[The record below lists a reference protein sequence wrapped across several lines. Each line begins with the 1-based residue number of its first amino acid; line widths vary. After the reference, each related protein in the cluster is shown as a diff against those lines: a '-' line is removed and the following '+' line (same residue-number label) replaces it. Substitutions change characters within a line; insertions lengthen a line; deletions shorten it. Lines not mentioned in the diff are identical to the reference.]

1 MTIAPEDDPLAT
13 AFTSALGH
21 GASSVWHLLSRSA
34 WLIALLVPGVLLHAA
49 WRIVSAPSPWPR
61 WFLRQAARAC
71 GACVEPI
78 GIPLKRDVVFV
89 ANHVSWIDILV
100 IGGIADVRFISQ
112 DKVRHWPVIGWLA
125 VFDATIFVSRT
136 DRVGVAEQIARV
148 RAAVAGERPI
158 AIFPEGTTTDG
169 RSLLP
174 FKPALF
180 AALEP
185 PPRQMMVQPVVL
197 EFDDRGSALAWI
209 GTEHGAA
216 NALRL
221 LRRPGKFVVGVRF
234 LDAFDSAAAGDR
246 KAIAGEARR
255 RIATALSARYGRA
268 VA

>member
-1 MTIAPEDDPLAT
+1 VTIDPADCSINSDLT
-13 AFTSALGH
+13 LPSGQR
-21 GASSVWHLLSRSA
+21 ASSVWHLLSRSA
-34 WLIALLVPGVLLHAA
+34 WLIGLLIPGVLLHGA
-49 WRIVSAPSPWPR
+49 WRLTSTPSPWPR
-61 WFLRQAARAC
+61 WFLRHAARAC
-71 GACVEPI
+71 GACVEQI
-78 GIPLKRDVVFV
+78 GTPLRRDVVFV

-100 IGGIADVRFISQ
+100 IGGIVDVRFISQ

-136 DRVGVAEQIARV
+136 DRVGVAAQIARV
-148 RAAVAGERPI
+148 SAAVAGDRPI

-185 PPRQMMVQPVVL
+185 PPRPLMIQPVVL

-221 LRRPGKFVVGVRF
+221 LRRPGKFVIGVRF

-255 RIATALSARYGRA
+255 RIAAALSARYDRA

>member
-1 MTIAPEDDPLAT
+1 MTIDPAGCAPKPDLTLPSRER
-13 AFTSALGH
+13 
-21 GASSVWHLLSRSA
+21 GASSLRHLVVRAA
-34 WLIALLVPGVLLHAA
+34 WLIALLIPSVLLHFA
-49 WRIVSAPSPWPR
+49 WRLAGKGSPWPQ
-61 WFLRQAARAC
+61 WFLAGAARAC

-78 GIPLKRDVVFV
+78 GTPLQRDVVFV
-89 ANHVSWIDILV
+89 ANHISWIDILL
-100 IGGIADVRFISQ
+100 IGGEVNVRFISQ

-125 VFDATIFVSRT
+125 VLDATIFVSRT

-148 RAAVAGERPI
+148 RTAIHGERPV

-185 PPRQMMVQPVVL
+185 PPRRLMVQPVVL
-197 EFDDRGSALAWI
+197 EFDAAGSALSWI
-209 GTEHGAA
+209 GVEHGAT
-216 NALRL
+216 NALRV

-234 LDAFDSAAAGDR
+234 LEAFDAAIGDR
-246 KAIAGEARR
+246 KAVAGEARR
-255 RIATALSARYGRA
+255 RIAAALSARYGHS